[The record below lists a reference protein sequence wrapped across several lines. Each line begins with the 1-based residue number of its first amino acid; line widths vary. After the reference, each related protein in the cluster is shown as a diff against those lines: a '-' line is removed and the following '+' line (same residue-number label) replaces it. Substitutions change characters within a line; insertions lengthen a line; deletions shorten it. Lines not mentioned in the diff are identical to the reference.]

1 MKHSMT
7 RREAMRLI
15 AGVPLAAG
23 AAGFTGAMSGAASA
37 AAAADTV
44 KLVNLGFALGIH
56 CPPTYGFADE
66 APKFGLQVEQQRLQ
80 SIRLVHQTV
89 MGGTGDIGIADPIL
103 MLAARQSGNDVVMFG
118 NFYLH
123 TTLVVVANA
132 DQIQSWKDLEKPDV
146 TVGIN
151 SQGDIT
157 QVMIV
162 GGMQKN
168 GVDFSKVKWA
178 DVGGSGTRLRALIGK
193 RVQATVVHFDQVPE
207 IQKTGNYKVLLVP
220 HKEYDPWVNE
230 IVFARGDWLKNA
242 VNRRKA
248 VAFMKGIIVA
258 SRQATKDF
266 AYFKTSFLKYA
277 TLKEKDTMPEADM
290 RAHWKA
296 LGQDMG
302 VWPAD
307 NAFRVANIEKLLPYY
322 RAAKA
327 IDDKPIDLKAAMDL
341 GIVAQALKELG

>member
-1 MKHSMT
+1 MPKHAMT

-23 AAGFTGAMSGAASA
+23 AAGFASA
-37 AAAADTV
+37 AAGPDTI
-44 KLVNLGFALGIH
+44 KLVNLGFVLGIH
-56 CPPTYGFADE
+56 CPPTAGFTE
-66 APKFGLQVEQQRLQ
+66 EVQKFGVQVDQQRLQ

-89 MGGTGDIGIADPIL
+89 MSGTGDIGIADPIL
-103 MLAARQSGNDVVMFG
+103 MLAARQAGNDVVMFG

-123 TTLVVVANA
+123 TTLVVVVNT
-132 DQIQSWKDLEKPDV
+132 DQIQNWKDLEKPDV

-157 QVMIV
+157 QVMII
-162 GGMQKN
+162 GGFLKN
-168 GVDFSKVKWA
+168 GGDLSKVKWA

-193 RVQATVVHFDQVPE
+193 RVQATVVHYDQVPE
-207 IQKTGNYKVLLVP
+207 IQKTGNYKILLVP

-230 IVFARGDWLKNA
+230 VVFARGDWLKNPA
-242 VNRRKA
+242 NRRKA
-248 VAFMKGIIVA
+248 VAFMKGIIVG
-258 SRQATKDF
+258 SRRGTADF
-266 AYFKTSFLKYA
+266 GYFRSSFVKYA
-277 TLKEKDTMPEADM
+277 TLKEKDTMPEAEM

-296 LGQDMG
+296 LAQDIG

-327 IDDKPIDLKAAMDL
+327 IEDKPVDLKAAMDL
-341 GIVAQALKELG
+341 GVVGQALKELG

>member
-1 MKHSMT
+1 MPKHAMT

-23 AAGFTGAMSGAASA
+23 AAGFASA
-37 AAAADTV
+37 AAAPDTV

-56 CPPTYGFADE
+56 CPPTYGFTDE
-66 APKFGLQVEQQRLQ
+66 AAKFGLQVDQQRLQ
-80 SIRLVHQTV
+80 SMRLVHQTV
-89 MGGTGDIGIADPIL
+89 MSGTGDIGIADPIL
-103 MLAARQSGNDVVMFG
+103 LLAARQSGNDVVMFG

-123 TTLVVVANA
+123 TTLVVVVNT
-132 DQIQSWKDLEKPDV
+132 DLVQTWKDLEKPDV

-157 QVMIV
+157 QVMII
-162 GGMQKN
+162 GGFLKN
-168 GVDFSKVKWA
+168 GGDLSKVKWA
-178 DVGGSGTRLRALIGK
+178 DVGGSGTRLRALLGK

-220 HKEYDPWVNE
+220 HREYDPWVNE
-230 IVFARGDWLKNA
+230 VVFARSDWLKNPA
-242 VNRRKA
+242 NRRKA

-258 SRQATKDF
+258 SRRGTADF
-266 AYFKTSFLKYA
+266 GYFKTSFVKYA
-277 TLKEKDTMPEADM
+277 TLKEKDTMPEAEM

-296 LGQDMG
+296 LAQDIG

-327 IDDKPIDLKAAMDL
+327 IEDKPVDLKAALDL